1 MQDINFVFTFVNR
14 KEIGL
19 LRPKFSYVMEI
30 KDRIRKLMDS
40 QHMSRQVFCDYVGL
54 SQATLSNIFNGK
66 SRPTLMQIDA
76 IKRKFPAVNTDW
88 LLYGSGQMYNDGQ
101 QTNTE
106 TTGVPQDDVASQV
119 PDVAPTLF
127 SELQEQQNVQRV
139 NNTPKNVE
147 NLNVKII
154 DKPIRQITEIRI
166 FYNDQTWETFVPKK

>member
-1 MQDINFVFTFVNR
+1 
-14 KEIGL
+14 
-19 LRPKFSYVMEI
+19 MEI

-101 QTNTE
+101 PVGTE
-106 TTGVPQDDVASQV
+106 STSVPQDDAASEV
-119 PDVAPTLF
+119 YSVAPTLF

>member
-1 MQDINFVFTFVNR
+1 
-14 KEIGL
+14 
-19 LRPKFSYVMEI
+19 MEI

-40 QHMSRQVFCDYVGL
+40 QHMSRQVFCDFVGL

-76 IKRKFPAVNTDW
+76 IKRKFPADAIKKKIPSVNTDW

-106 TTGVPQDDVASQV
+106 TTGVPQDDVASQGSG
-119 PDVAPTLF
+119 VAPTLF

-139 NNTPKNVE
+139 NNTPKSVE
-147 NLNVKII
+147 NMNVKII
-154 DKPIRQITEIRI
+154 DKPVRQITEIRI